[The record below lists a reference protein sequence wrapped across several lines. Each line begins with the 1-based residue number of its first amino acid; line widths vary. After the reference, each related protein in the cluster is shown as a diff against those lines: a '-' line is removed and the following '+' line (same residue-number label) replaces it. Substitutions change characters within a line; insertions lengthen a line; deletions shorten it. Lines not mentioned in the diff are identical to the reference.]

1 MSLQLLS
8 IPNDPDNAYNRTK
21 TRYLKLQKPG
31 RYMVNGKRE
40 LYIPNTPYQTFSK
53 TGKPTIHQPCPEW
66 APDET
71 EFRDSVFP
79 TSTAFSK
86 IIYDPFN
93 KVMRY
98 GFKNGKKT
106 YARKMTRD
114 LWNMFITS
122 SSLGKFYNS
131 TLKIHGRLAIRNGK
145 LKKWDAST
153 KKPKLVNA

>member
-1 MSLQLLS
+1 MSLKLLS
-8 IPNDPDNAYNRTK
+8 IPNDPDNAYDRTK

-31 RYMVNGKRE
+31 KYMVNGKRE

-53 TGKPTIHQPCPEW
+53 TGRPTIHQPCPEW
-66 APDET
+66 APDEKT
-71 EFRDSVFP
+71 FRDSVFP

-106 YARKMTRD
+106 YAREMTRD

-122 SSLGKFYNS
+122 SSLGQFYNS
-131 TLKIHGRLAIRNGK
+131 TLKIHGRLAIRKGR
-145 LKKWDAST
+145 LMKWDAST
-153 KKPKLVNA
+153 KKPKLVKA